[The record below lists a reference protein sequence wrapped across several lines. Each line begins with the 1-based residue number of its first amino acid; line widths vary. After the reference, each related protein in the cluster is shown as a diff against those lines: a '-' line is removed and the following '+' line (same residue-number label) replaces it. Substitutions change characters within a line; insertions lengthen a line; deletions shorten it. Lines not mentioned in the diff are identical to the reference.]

1 MLLLPEANLY
11 FNLEELRKISGSRT
25 IALNEKTI
33 VILTREKLNFK
44 SLTEESFYP
53 IGVVGCISDIREGF
67 VTVSL
72 QYRVN
77 LENIFINP
85 DHTIKLSISRT

>member
-53 IGVVGCISDIREGF
+53 IGVVGYISDIREGF
-67 VTVSL
+67 VIGNSDS
-72 QYRVN
+72 YSGK
-77 LENIFINP
+77 I
-85 DHTIKLSISRT
+85 